1 MRPYQ
6 IQRDLQNKTQP
17 LPKHLLER
25 KSAKETKFAAYGNS
39 NNYGMVY
46 PRLDK
51 IESRGSDYR
60 PRIGNK

>member
-1 MRPYQ
+1 
-6 IQRDLQNKTQP
+6 
-17 LPKHLLER
+17 
-25 KSAKETKFAAYGNS
+25 
-39 NNYGMVY
+39 MVY